1 MRVETNELD
10 HPHFPSRKTLQQ
22 RKTTLIHIHHKN
34 IAPRK
39 YKIFM
44 ITLPHILH
52 SHLETQRTNERPR
65 NEPGTLKTLIEIK
78 SVAAQKLD
86 TIPEKKE
93 KKEGGHGRKVR
104 KKG

>member
-1 MRVETNELD
+1 
-10 HPHFPSRKTLQQ
+10 
-22 RKTTLIHIHHKN
+22 
-34 IAPRK
+34 
-39 YKIFM
+39 M
-44 ITLPHILH
+44 ITLHTHILH
-52 SHLETQRTNERPR
+52 SHLETQRTNNRPR
-65 NEPGTLKTLIEIK
+65 NEPRTLKTLIEIK

>member
-10 HPHFPSRKTLQQ
+10 HLHFPSRKTLQQ
-22 RKTTLIHIHHKN
+22 RKATLIHIHHKN

-39 YKIFM
+39 YKIFI

-52 SHLETQRTNERPR
+52 SYLETQRTNERPR
-65 NEPGTLKTLIEIK
+65 NEPRTLKTLIEIK
-78 SVAAQKLD
+78 SVVAQKLD